1 MKRLIKKI
9 FIQKD
14 DLTLKEITNEVA
26 LIGTYIILVFLIL
39 IILIIIK

>member
-9 FIQKD
+9 FIQKN

-26 LIGTYIILVFLIL
+26 LIGTCIILVFLIL